1 MSAVKRRFIEKA
13 EGEEYVHKAVWLVA
27 KRQLTHAE
35 AHPKGALLDHL
46 VVLVFVSHALEGY
59 TNYLGEKVA
68 PALWQDERTIFAK
81 TALAGK
87 LDALHEVCGL
97 ARLERGKRPWSTI
110 GALKRLRDGIA
121 HPRTKTTVKSTEYVE
136 GKEPPLFAR
145 SYLTE
150 AVSKAKAV
158 RAMEDAKAI
167 VDRLHEAAMAR
178 FPNAG
183 LLPEGLEGILSMR
196 STKASLLEE

>member
-1 MSAVKRRFIEKA
+1 MRADKRRFIEKA
-13 EGEEYVHKAVWLVA
+13 EGEEYVHKSVWLVA

-59 TNYLGEKVA
+59 ANYLLAKVA
-68 PALWQDERTIFAK
+68 PTLWQDERTRFAG
-81 TALAGK
+81 TGLAGK

-97 ARLERGKRPWSTI
+97 PLLERGKRPWSTI
-110 GALKRLRDGIA
+110 RALKRIRDGIA
-121 HPRTKTTVKSTEYVE
+121 HPRTLPTSKTTECAE

-145 SYLTE
+145 SWLE
-150 AVSKAKAV
+150 GVVSKARAV
-158 RAMEDAKAI
+158 RAIEDAKAI
-167 VDRLHEAAMAR
+167 VDALHEAAMAR
-178 FPNAG
+178 FPDAG

-196 STKASLLEE
+196 STKASLLE